1 MLNTKRTT
9 QILGNI
15 LTVGLICIYA
25 ILWTAIVILVSHVA
39 VQIVVYFV

>member
-25 ILWTAIVILVSHVA
+25 ILWTMIIMLVSHVA

>member
-25 ILWTAIVILVSHVA
+25 IIWTILIILVSHVA
-39 VQIVVYFV
+39 VQIVVYLV